1 MAVIGCSPLRPPE
14 GVECRPGL
22 AVGLTHYQVSVS
34 LLCLCPLTTSLL
46 RLCHQRPAGDVLYNN
61 IVF

>member
-1 MAVIGCSPLRPPE
+1 MAAIGCSPLRPPE

-22 AVGLTHYQVSVS
+22 AVGLTHYQLSVS
-34 LLCLCPLTTSLL
+34 LLSSVLTTSLL
-46 RLCHQRPAGDVLYNN
+46 RLCHQRPAGNVLYNN